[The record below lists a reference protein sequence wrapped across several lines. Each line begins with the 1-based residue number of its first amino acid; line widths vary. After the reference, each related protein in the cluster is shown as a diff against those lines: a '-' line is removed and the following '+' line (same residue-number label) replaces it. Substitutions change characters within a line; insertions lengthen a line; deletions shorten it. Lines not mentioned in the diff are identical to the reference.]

1 MNALPIDDNSL
12 VQISSIEEDKTD
24 LWESTIA
31 MNDMQKRVIQ
41 NSTPKKPSTQKS
53 EAEKQQEQAK
63 EKEEEKKA
71 IIEARNELLTP
82 ENVGTL

>member
-1 MNALPIDDNSL
+1 MDDNSL
-12 VQISSIEEDKTD
+12 VQLSSIEEDKSD

-41 NSTPKKPSTQKS
+41 NSTPKNTQPQKS
-53 EAEKQQEQAK
+53 EADKQKEQAK

-71 IIEARNELLTP
+71 IIEARNELLKP

>member
-1 MNALPIDDNSL
+1 MLPMDDNSL
-12 VQISSIEEDKTD
+12 VQLSSIEEDKSD

-41 NSTPKKPSTQKS
+41 NSTPKKPQKS
-53 EAEKQQEQAK
+53 EADKQKEQAN

-71 IIEARNELLTP
+71 IIEARNELLKP